1 MRLESK
7 QTIILTIV
15 LFMLNLF
22 DLNAQQEGSV
32 VYDLQ
37 VLKPWSISKESKLR
51 FPHLEEENRQMDSV
65 ANTLSLRVLFNE
77 KVSRCEILNDYSR
90 NTYSQEYYM
99 AGQIGLDGISFN
111 NFDSK
116 TVKHYDNLFGNE
128 VNIAI
133 STKDKWDI
141 DYTKSKKIGKYT
153 CYRADYKGVNL
164 TNMDIKEPIYAWFT
178 PEIPL
183 PVGPTYFCGL
193 PGLVIELVSGRY
205 QLNASQINF
214 DTCGEPI
221 EYGIGIESIKEE
233 KFKEEIEYYYERSKA
248 LLLNRG

>member
-7 QTIILTIV
+7 QTIILIIV

-22 DLNAQQEGSV
+22 DLNAQQEGSI
-32 VYDLQ
+32 VYNVQ
-37 VLKPWSISKESKLR
+37 VLKPWTISKESKLR
-51 FPHLEEENRQMDSV
+51 FPHLEEENRQLDSV
-65 ANTLSLRVLFNE
+65 ANTFSVQVLFNN
-77 KVSRCEILNDYSR
+77 KSSRCQIINEYSHR
-90 NTYSQEYYM
+90 DYSQELYM
-99 AGQIGLDGISFN
+99 AYQTGLAGISYN
-111 NFDSK
+111 NYSSK
-116 TVKHYDNLFGNE
+116 TVMHYNE
-128 VNIAI
+128 LYKKEFNIEI
-133 STKDKWDI
+133 PLKDKWDI
-141 DYTKSKKIGKYT
+141 DYTKSKKIGKFT

-214 DTCGEPI
+214 ETSGEPI

-233 KFKEEIEYYYERSKA
+233 KFKEEIEYYHERSKA